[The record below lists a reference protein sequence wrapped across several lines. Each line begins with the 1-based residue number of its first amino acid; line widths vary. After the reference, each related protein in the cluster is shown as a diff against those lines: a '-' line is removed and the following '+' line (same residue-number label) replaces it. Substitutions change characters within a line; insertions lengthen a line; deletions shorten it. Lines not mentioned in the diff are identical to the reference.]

1 MSDTQ
6 QLRASATVTVRAKG
20 YDVWAVWVDVN
31 AWKAWDDGI
40 ADIRLHGNFVEG
52 NGFTLTPQ
60 GGEPVEVTLKT
71 VTQGEEFS
79 DETVIEP
86 FGVLHGYHRIEQV
99 GEDLV
104 QVTHELVAEIRS
116 HHLGVFL
123 KEIWPDMQA
132 GLGSAVNA
140 IADIVSSD

>member
-6 QLRASATVTVRAKG
+6 KLTASATVTVNAKG
-20 YDVWAVWVDVN
+20 YDVWAVWADVN

-40 ADIRLHGNFVEG
+40 ADIRLNGNFKEG
-52 NGFTLTPQ
+52 NSFTLTPQ

-79 DETVIEP
+79 DETLLPP
-86 FGVLHGYHRIEQV
+86 FGVLRGSHRIEQV

-104 QVTHELVAEIRS
+104 QVTHELVAEIKA
-116 HHLGVFL
+116 HHLGVFV
-123 KEIWPDMQA
+123 KAIWPDMQA
-132 GLGSAVNA
+132 GLASAVNN
-140 IADIVSSD
+140 IADIVSAD